1 MRTLA
6 QLLLAC
12 STAFLGSCTTYR
24 DYKAVHLSTTPPGAS
39 VLVDGVPS
47 GFATPCMI
55 ALEKK
60 AQVVSLEKPGFLSAD
75 RQLVPNPYNDTWYW
89 REASVGPH
97 TFHFGLW
104 INLDDFI
111 TPVKRMN
118 ELEAS
123 RIHVHLKRVADL

>member
-1 MRTLA
+1 MRALRP
-6 QLLLAC
+6 LLLA
-12 STAFLGSCTTYR
+12 SSAALLASCTTYR
-24 DYKAVHLSTTPPGAS
+24 DYKAVHLSSTPPGAS

-47 GFATPCMI
+47 GFATPCML

-60 AQVVSLEKPGFLSAD
+60 TQVVSLDKSGYLIAE
-75 RQLVPNPYNDTWYW
+75 RQLVPDPYNDTWYW

-97 TFHFGLW
+97 TFKFGLW

-111 TPVKRMN
+111 TPIKRMN

-123 RIHVHLKRVADL
+123 RIHVHLKRLADL